1 MNFSLVEKIKALPEI
16 GVGTSLSFGIPPSP
30 VELAQKDRGPDFV
43 EYAGVVDVLQYKE
56 DIDRLHQLRVPTLF
70 HPSCLN
76 LCGPWENP
84 PHWLEQIKKHV
95 IYVKSPWLAQDVAIC
110 FVDDPGYS
118 IQLGYFVSPILTRAS
133 LEEAVL
139 RVQEVR
145 KHISTPLLLEPPPS
159 TWKMGDMS
167 MTQWLSELVQRTECG
182 MLLDVGHLYAHCL
195 IEKRDLLNEI
205 PWDLVVEVHVAG
217 GVIHKKQGKKYY
229 VDAHSLPI
237 QPEVWKMFDR
247 VLQRAKN
254 LKAVCYECEGS
265 SAGLVVPMLDVI
277 RNRVEQKSANEQLKD
292 FMRGYSMK
300 RSPLP
305 EVSKWDYSQNSLQHD
320 IDRCRSSSEDHINRK
335 QAYKD
340 KKGKKG
346 GQAKKVE
353 NENSPYKL
361 ALNLLFHQ
369 DVREQLQSDIS
380 GCAMEQGV
388 SLSLLSG
395 IDQVGLELDAQ
406 ERASYILSSL
416 CRLYPISSALIG
428 SHPNGKDSI
437 SQFLSSPHIVG
448 ALSNRA
454 LAFGLH
460 LERLLDFSILPKS
473 ITPPVLAF
481 LRMEQA
487 LQQVRVQL
495 RQQIDEGN
503 HNVHIQR
510 YKEELP
516 DGTMQFPPHT
526 IVAGLPFST
535 SMIKQVLEIPR
546 SDEIWRHIDSGA
558 LSWERT
564 LALLRAPEQPV
575 TYLCRGLPKGFSSLR
590 GPSGIAS
597 QQLEIQMHEM
607 EIQGAHASMFSAL
620 AGSHTSELYRDILL
634 QAKRLLAMGF
644 LEVY

>member
-1 MNFSLVEKIKALPEI
+1 MNTSLVEKIKALPEL
-16 GVGTSLSFGIPPSP
+16 GVGASLSFGIPPSP
-30 VELAQKDRGPDFV
+30 VELAKKDRGPDFV
-43 EYAGVVDVLQYKE
+43 EYAGVVDVLQYKK
-56 DIDRLHQLRVPTLF
+56 DIDHLHQLQVPTLF

-76 LCGPWENP
+76 LCGPWANP
-84 PHWLEQIKKHV
+84 SHWLEQIQKHV
-95 IYVKSPWLAQDVAIC
+95 AYVKSPWLAQDVALC
-110 FVDDPGYS
+110 FVDEPGYS
-118 IQLGYFVSPILTRAS
+118 IQLGYFVSPILTKDS
-133 LEEAVL
+133 LEEAVV

-145 KHISTPLLLEPPPS
+145 KYISTPLLLEPPPS

-167 MTQWLSELVQRTECG
+167 MTQWLSELVQRTGCG

-195 IEKRDLLNEI
+195 IEKRDLLDEI
-205 PWDLVVEVHVAG
+205 PWELVVEVHVAG
-217 GVIHKKQGKKYY
+217 GIIHKKQGKKYY
-229 VDAHSLPI
+229 VDAHALPI
-237 QPEVWKMFDR
+237 QPEVWQLFDR
-247 VLQRAKN
+247 VLQRATN

-277 RNRVEQKSANEQLKD
+277 RHRVEQQSANQQLRT
-292 FMRGYSMK
+292 FIRESSMK
-300 RSPLP
+300 RPTLPL
-305 EVSKWDYSQNSLQHD
+305 VSKWEFLEGDAQQ
-320 IDRCRSSSEDHINRK
+320 
-335 QAYKD
+335 
-340 KKGKKG
+340 KKGTHSEVNGRQINGKQVQKD
-346 GQAKKVE
+346 E
-353 NENSPYKL
+353 NVQKENSPYKT

-369 DVREQLQSDIS
+369 DVREQLHSDIS

-416 CRLYPISSALIG
+416 CRLYPISCALIG
-428 SHPNGKDSI
+428 SHNKGRDGI
-437 SQFLSSPHIVG
+437 SQFLSSPYIVG
-448 ALSNRA
+448 ELSNRA

-481 LRMEQA
+481 VRMEQA

-495 RQQIDEGN
+495 RQQIEEGH
-503 HNVHIQR
+503 HNIHIQR
-510 YKEELP
+510 YNEDLP

-535 SMIKQVLEIPR
+535 SMLKQVLEIPR

-644 LEVY
+644 LEVH